1 MASRITFSLANLDFT
16 PTSKQQSDRFIPSRS
31 NFDDLERGLES
42 PKRMGTCE
50 SLDAENNEN
59 KIFSKILKKNL
70 KMDRTMPKTLTD
82 LSVLEDNDKFKVP
95 NKFIKEKSRKIS
107 KTPFKVLDAPFLQDD
122 YYLNVVDWSKDNTLA
137 VGLGNAVYMWNFF
150 TYNVSKVTQLGNDN
164 IVSSVCWDRTESMLV
179 VGTMNGTVQY
189 WDAEQKKKLFEI
201 SDHYERVGAV
211 SLHNKQ
217 LLTGSRDR
225 SILYYD
231 LRTRSKPITAYQNH
245 KQEVCGLKWDPNG
258 EYFASG
264 GNDNKLFVYSPKT
277 AFPLMKK
284 KHKAAVKALG
294 WSERQ
299 MGLLA
304 TGAGSADR
312 CLRLWN
318 VKEQTLVDFRDTG
331 SQVCNLVFSKHN
343 NEIVTTHGFSNNEIN
358 IWQVDGIRKIATLS
372 GHTSRVLYLSVSPDG
387 ENIVTGAGDETLR
400 FWDLNY
406 AEKREF
412 KELINSS
419 NILNPNVLR

>member
-16 PTSKQQSDRFIPSRS
+16 PNSKQQNDRFIPSRS
-31 NFDDLERGLES
+31 NFDDLERSLES
-42 PKRMGTCE
+42 PKRMNTVE
-50 SLDAENNEN
+50 SLEPENNEN
-59 KIFSKILKKNL
+59 KVFSKILKKNL
-70 KMDRTMPKTLTD
+70 KMERIIPKTFTD
-82 LSVLEDNDKFKVP
+82 LSILENTDKFKVP
-95 NKFIKEKSRKIS
+95 AKLIKEKPRKLN

-122 YYLNVVDWSKDNTLA
+122 YYLNIVDWSNDNVLS
-137 VGLGNAVYMWNFF
+137 VGLGNAVYVWNFH
-150 TYNVSKVTQLGNDN
+150 TYNVNKVTQLGNDN
-164 IVSSVCWDRTESMLV
+164 MVSSVSWDKTEGLLA
-179 VGTMNGTVQY
+179 VGTLNGTVQY
-189 WDAEQKKKLFEI
+189 WDPECKKKIIEV
-201 SDHYERVGAV
+201 SDHYERVGAI

-225 SILYYD
+225 SILMYD
-231 LRTRSKPITAYQNH
+231 LRSKPSPITAYHSH

-277 AFPLMKK
+277 IFPLMKK

-318 VKEQTLVDFRDTG
+318 LKEQKLIDFKDTG
-331 SQVCNLVFSKHN
+331 SQICNLVFSKHN
-343 NEIVTTHGFSNNEIN
+343 NEIITTHGFSNNEIN
-358 IWQVDGIRKIATLS
+358 IWQVDGIRKISTLS
-372 GHTSRVLYLSVSPDG
+372 GHTSRVLYLSMSPCG
-387 ENIVTGAGDETLR
+387 EYIVTGAGDETLR

-406 AEKREF
+406 GEKKEF
-412 KELINSS
+412 KEFINTS
-419 NILNPNVLR
+419 NILSPNVLR